1 MGGIRQSRHPSLPGY
16 NDGVKVGTEA
26 IDAPDPEMVELLRS
40 KTAAE
45 RLSIACG
52 MWRAACSILL
62 NVLREQHPD
71 WDQHRIDRE
80 VASRLSHGSV

>member
-1 MGGIRQSRHPSLPGY
+1 MGGTHHGRRPLPPGY
-16 NDGVKVGTEA
+16 NDGMKAGTERF
-26 IDAPDPEMVELLRS
+26 DSPEPETVEMLRL

-52 MWRAACSILL
+52 MWRAARSILI
-62 NVLREQHPD
+62 NMLREDHPD

-80 VASRLSHGSV
+80 VASRLSHGSL